1 MLLIKYQKY
10 LNSILAFDPN
20 NECRGIFSDWFRF
33 PSYCLCKCYNIPADF
48 LPKQIRKPKL
58 EYEPKSEDIPLTTS
72 QEESLGSGEERS
84 LQNIPAILPY
94 EAKQALL
101 RELSRNERKMEDDH
115 FFYR

>member
-1 MLLIKYQKY
+1 M
-10 LNSILAFDPN
+10 
-20 NECRGIFSDWFRF
+20 
-33 PSYCLCKCYNIPADF
+33 
-48 LPKQIRKPKL
+48 PKQIRKPKL
-58 EYEPKSEDIPLTTS
+58 EYEPKSEDIPLTTG

-101 RELSRNERKMEDDH
+101 RELSRNERKMEDEH